1 MMMKN
6 QSKTEAK
13 AFTLIELL
21 VVIAIIGILAAML
34 LPALNKA
41 RMRGYTAQC
50 ISNLKQLG
58 LAINMYADDYDGTYF
73 VSSSNAGG
81 ANWDVVASGFT
92 SPYLQYLSGSY
103 GDKNLRLRTM
113 RVDPYTRRAMSLDT
127 VEATGIHSY
136 SFVTPQILV
145 KSGFG
150 RPDSYKSISSTRNQ
164 YWDTAGDWFPSIK
177 NLPSASTFL
186 VMIDGG
192 STVGCGGLY
201 NSVTT
206 PTGSDNVDHATPSAR
221 HGGIANCLFG
231 DFHVEGFTP
240 TVFKAAD
247 ADCSDSKSWMA
258 MN

>member
-6 QSKTEAK
+6 QMKPGAK

-41 RMRGYTAQC
+41 RMRAYTAQC

-58 LAINMYADDYDGTYF
+58 LAVNMYADDYDGTYF

-81 ANWDVVASGFT
+81 ANWDDVSNGFT
-92 SPYLQYLSGSY
+92 SPYLQYLSSDY
-103 GDKNLRLRTM
+103 AHKNVRLRTM
-113 RVDPYTRRAMSLDT
+113 RVDPYTRRGMSEGMI
-127 VEATGIHSY
+127 EATGIHSY
-136 SFVTPQILV
+136 SFVTPQIV
-145 KSGFG
+145 MKGGFG
-150 RPDSYKSISSTRNQ
+150 GSASYKSMSSAKNQ

-177 NLPSASTFL
+177 NLPGPSNYIIL
-186 VMIDGG
+186 MDGG
-192 STVGCGGLY
+192 STVACGGLY
-201 NSVTT
+201 SSVTT
-206 PTGSDNVDHATPSAR
+206 PTGSDNIDHATPSGR
-221 HGGIANCLFG
+221 HGGVANCLFG

-258 MN
+258 MD